1 MKDVRLIDANFVA
14 SEMTAAYYENP
25 QTEDE
30 KIYNLAL
37 TVAGKL
43 IRKAPTIDAVPVV
56 RCGYCKHMM
65 PDGMCDTF
73 ADGSIRPSVS
83 DFCSYGEWKE

>member
-1 MKDVRLIDANFVA
+1 MGMQEKSVRLIDANSIDVGDISCF
-14 SEMTAAYYENP
+14 YGENCRLSDV
-25 QTEDE
+25 QE
-30 KIYNLAL
+30 
-37 TVAGKL
+37 L
-43 IRKAPTIDAVPVV
+43 INDQPTIDAVPVV

-83 DFCSYGEWKE
+83 DFCSYGEKRDE